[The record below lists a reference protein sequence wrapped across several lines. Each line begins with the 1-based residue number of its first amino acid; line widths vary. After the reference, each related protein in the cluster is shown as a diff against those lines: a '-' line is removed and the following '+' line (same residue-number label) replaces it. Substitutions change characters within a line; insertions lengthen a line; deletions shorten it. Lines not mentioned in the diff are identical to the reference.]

1 MRGPAGGTQPGERLA
16 HHRFAARPVP
26 VCLGMG
32 RRTLSCPRRVQTR
45 YQRVD
50 FGEHAF
56 GRHRPALGVWRGAT
70 LVAMS
75 QPTRRPLV
83 ELLTRDGCTLCAR
96 VHARLAE
103 LADELGFDLS
113 TTDVDAVASAG
124 NPGLR
129 AEFGDRLPVILLDG
143 REHSYWE
150 IDEPRLRA
158 DLAR

>member
-1 MRGPAGGTQPGERLA
+1 
-16 HHRFAARPVP
+16 
-26 VCLGMG
+26 
-32 RRTLSCPRRVQTR
+32 
-45 YQRVD
+45 
-50 FGEHAF
+50 
-56 GRHRPALGVWRGAT
+56 
-70 LVAMS
+70 VAMS
-75 QPTRRPLV
+75 QPARRPQV
-83 ELLTRDGCTLCAR
+83 ELLTRDGCTICAR

-113 TTDVDAVASAG
+113 TTDVDAVASGG

-129 AEFGDRLPVILLDG
+129 TEFGDRLPVILLDG